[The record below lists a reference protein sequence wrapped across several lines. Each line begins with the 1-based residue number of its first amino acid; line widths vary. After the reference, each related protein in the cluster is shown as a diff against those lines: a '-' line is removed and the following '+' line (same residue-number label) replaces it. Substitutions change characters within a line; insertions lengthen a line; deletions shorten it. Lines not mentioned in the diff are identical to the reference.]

1 MCITCCSPHCEKPFC
16 LKCGHNNIHDDLTC
30 QENMKQIIERSK
42 ADDDESIQTLKW
54 KLENRYEVLH

>member
-1 MCITCCSPHCEKPFC
+1 
-16 LKCGHNNIHDDLTC
+16 
-30 QENMKQIIERSK
+30 MKQIIERSK